1 MTYNINFD
9 LCAIVINTFLIYIL
23 VNRKDMS
30 RNYNKVF
37 LVQMVCALLSCVFDI
52 LSATAIMNKNFSKL
66 AIASFTSFYN
76 LFHSFI
82 PFMYVLY
89 VILLTG
95 VILKEKNEK
104 IRIFCV
110 SIPMIIIVG
119 LLSVNGIYHFV
130 FSIDDNLEYHREPML
145 YFIYICA
152 FLYIIQGV
160 YYLIRYGAAISSK
173 KKLSIYLL
181 IVFSIGSI
189 IFQAFFPSILI
200 ELFAEAITSCGILF
214 FTEDGVDVKKP
225 ITSIYNKTAFMEDND
240 IFYNLNREYFVFGI
254 KILDF
259 DRIKLRYGNPNTEKM
274 LNEIAFKLVEIA
286 DEESVYDLDNGS
298 FAILV
303 VKYSEYKISKLE
315 DNINKMFEKGWN
327 YEKIVIDLMVQVNKI
342 FVPQDA
348 DSVTKLI
355 NKIQKIQIKLSPES
369 DKIDLKEKN
378 LVHYV

>member
-9 LCAIVINTFLIYIL
+9 LCAIVINTFLMYIL

-52 LSATAIMNKNFSKL
+52 LRATAIMNKNFSKL

-110 SIPMIIIVG
+110 SIPIIIIVG

-160 YYLIRYGAAISSK
+160 YYLIRYGAAIFPK

-303 VKYSEYKISKLE
+303 VKYNEYKISKLE
-315 DNINKMFEKGWN
+315 ENINKMFEKGWN

>member
-9 LCAIVINTFLIYIL
+9 LCAIVINTFLMYIL

-110 SIPMIIIVG
+110 SIPIIIIVG

-160 YYLIRYGAAISSK
+160 YYLIRYGAAISPK

-303 VKYSEYKISKLE
+303 VKYNEYKISKLE
-315 DNINKMFEKGWN
+315 ENINKMFEKGWN

>member
-1 MTYNINFD
+1 MTFNINFD
-9 LCAIVINTFLIYIL
+9 LCAIVINTFLMYIL

-160 YYLIRYGAAISSK
+160 YYLIRYGAAISPK

-303 VKYSEYKISKLE
+303 VKYNEYKISKLE
-315 DNINKMFEKGWN
+315 ENINKMFEKGWN

>member
-1 MTYNINFD
+1 MTFNINFD

-303 VKYSEYKISKLE
+303 VKYNEYKISKLE
-315 DNINKMFEKGWN
+315 ENINKMFEKGWN

>member
-1 MTYNINFD
+1 MTFNINFD

-160 YYLIRYGAAISSK
+160 YYLIRYGAAISPK

-303 VKYSEYKISKLE
+303 VKYNEYKISKLE
-315 DNINKMFEKGWN
+315 ENINKMFEKGWN

>member
-303 VKYSEYKISKLE
+303 VKYNEYKISKLE
-315 DNINKMFEKGWN
+315 ENINKMFEKGWN

>member
-1 MTYNINFD
+1 VTFNINFD
-9 LCAIVINTFLIYIL
+9 LCAIVINTFLMYIL

-110 SIPMIIIVG
+110 SIPIIIIVG

-160 YYLIRYGAAISSK
+160 YYLIRYGAAIFPK

-214 FTEDGVDVKKP
+214 FTEDGVDVKNP

-259 DRIKLRYGNPNTEKM
+259 DRIKLRYGNTNTEKM

-286 DEESVYDLDNGS
+286 DEESVYELDNGS

>member
-1 MTYNINFD
+1 MTFNINFD
-9 LCAIVINTFLIYIL
+9 LCAIVINTFLMYIL

-303 VKYSEYKISKLE
+303 VKYNEYKISKLE
-315 DNINKMFEKGWN
+315 ENINKMFEKGWN

>member
-9 LCAIVINTFLIYIL
+9 LCAIVINTFLMYIL

-160 YYLIRYGAAISSK
+160 YYLIRYGAAISPK

-214 FTEDGVDVKKP
+214 FTEDGVDVKNP

-303 VKYSEYKISKLE
+303 VKYNEYKISKLE
-315 DNINKMFEKGWN
+315 ENINKMFEKGWN

>member
-160 YYLIRYGAAISSK
+160 YYLIRYGAAISPK

-303 VKYSEYKISKLE
+303 VKYNEYKISKLE
-315 DNINKMFEKGWN
+315 ENINKMFEKGWN

>member
-52 LSATAIMNKNFSKL
+52 LSATAIMNKNFSRL

-303 VKYSEYKISKLE
+303 VKYNEYKISKLE
-315 DNINKMFEKGWN
+315 ENINKMFEKGWN

>member
-76 LFHSFI
+76 LLHSFI

-110 SIPMIIIVG
+110 SIPIIIIVG

-160 YYLIRYGAAISSK
+160 YYLIRYGAAISPK

-303 VKYSEYKISKLE
+303 VKYNEYKISKLE

>member
-9 LCAIVINTFLIYIL
+9 LCAIVINTFLMYIL

-110 SIPMIIIVG
+110 SIPIIIIVG

-189 IFQAFFPSILI
+189 IFQAFFTSILV

-303 VKYSEYKISKLE
+303 VKYNEYKISKLE
-315 DNINKMFEKGWN
+315 ENINKMFEKGWN

>member
-160 YYLIRYGAAISSK
+160 YYLIRYGAAISPK

-214 FTEDGVDVKKP
+214 FTEDGVDVKNP

-303 VKYSEYKISKLE
+303 VKYNEYKISKLE
-315 DNINKMFEKGWN
+315 ENINKMFEKGWN

>member
-1 MTYNINFD
+1 MTFNINFD
-9 LCAIVINTFLIYIL
+9 LCAIVINTFLMYIL

-76 LFHSFI
+76 LFHIFI

-110 SIPMIIIVG
+110 SIPIIIIVG

-160 YYLIRYGAAISSK
+160 YYLIRYGAAISPK

-303 VKYSEYKISKLE
+303 VKYNEYKISKLE
-315 DNINKMFEKGWN
+315 ENINKMFEKGWN

>member
-1 MTYNINFD
+1 MTFNINFD
-9 LCAIVINTFLIYIL
+9 LCAIVINTFLMYIL

-110 SIPMIIIVG
+110 SIPIIIIVG

-189 IFQAFFPSILI
+189 IFQAFFTSILV

-214 FTEDGVDVKKP
+214 FTEDGVDVKNP

-259 DRIKLRYGNPNTEKM
+259 DRIKLRYGNTNTEKM

-286 DEESVYDLDNGS
+286 DEESVYELDNGS

>member
-9 LCAIVINTFLIYIL
+9 LCAIVINTFLMYIL

-110 SIPMIIIVG
+110 SIPIIIIVG

-160 YYLIRYGAAISSK
+160 YYLIRYGAAISPK

-189 IFQAFFPSILI
+189 IFQVFFPSILI

-303 VKYSEYKISKLE
+303 VKYNEYKISKLE
-315 DNINKMFEKGWN
+315 ENINKMFEKGWN

>member
-9 LCAIVINTFLIYIL
+9 LCAIVINTFLMYIL

-110 SIPMIIIVG
+110 SIPIIIIVG

-160 YYLIRYGAAISSK
+160 YYLIRYGAAIFPK

-303 VKYSEYKISKLE
+303 VKYNEYKISKLE
-315 DNINKMFEKGWN
+315 ENINKMFEKGWN

>member
-9 LCAIVINTFLIYIL
+9 LCAIVINTFLMYIL

-303 VKYSEYKISKLE
+303 VKYNEYKISKLE
-315 DNINKMFEKGWN
+315 ENINKMFEKGWN

>member
-9 LCAIVINTFLIYIL
+9 LCAIVINTFLMYIL

-160 YYLIRYGAAISSK
+160 YYLIRYGAAISPK

-303 VKYSEYKISKLE
+303 VKYNEYKISKLE
-315 DNINKMFEKGWN
+315 ENINKMFEKGWN

>member
-76 LFHSFI
+76 LLHSFI

-110 SIPMIIIVG
+110 SIPIIIIVG

-160 YYLIRYGAAISSK
+160 YYLIRYGAAISPK

-303 VKYSEYKISKLE
+303 VKYNEYKISKLE
-315 DNINKMFEKGWN
+315 ENINKMFEKGWN